1 MAAITAAKSTITMC
15 WTNPP
20 SRALYCKMAHSPGHR
35 ERDVRVDFFR
45 GLALVFIFI
54 DHIPENGLMAFT
66 LQNFGFS
73 DAADVFVGLAGYA
86 SFLAYTRE
94 FDGQGWTA
102 GLAKVGRRIRELY
115 LAHIAV
121 LIVCVGALALA
132 GERSDNPVYDD
143 LVDLSPFMDNPG
155 TAFRKALIL
164 VHQPSRLD
172 ILPLYIILLAWFP
185 ILLWLLRIH
194 VALAFAVS
202 AMLWMGANV
211 LGWNLPRYWD
221 DSGWF
226 FNPFAWQ
233 LLFSLGAITAYLTT
247 RGKFPSLPSWLL
259 WAAMG
264 FVLFAFVMVAPWTLL
279 PGLEHARLLPDDFLR
294 SEDNKQSLSLWRV
307 AHIAALAFI
316 AASVIPA
323 RASWL
328 SQPWAQRVAE
338 CGRHSLPVFCL
349 GIILS
354 FAGTVAMAEFG
365 SGWAMQISV
374 NAIGI
379 ALLVLT
385 GWTLAELQRAKASS
399 LPVEDLAMQGGG
411 SRKE

>member
-1 MAAITAAKSTITMC
+1 MKMA
-15 WTNPP
+15 P
-20 SRALYCKMAHSPGHR
+20 SRTPLAVIPTRRL
-35 ERDVRVDFFR
+35 ERDARVDFFR
-45 GLALVFIFI
+45 GLALLFIFI
-54 DHIPENGLMAFT
+54 DHIPENVLMAFT

-86 SFLAYTRE
+86 SFLAYTRK
-94 FDGQGWTA
+94 FDGQGWSA
-102 GLAKVGRRIRELY
+102 GLVKVGRRIRDLY

-121 LIVCVGALALA
+121 LIVCVAGLALA
-132 GERSDNPVYDD
+132 AERYDNPVYED
-143 LVDLSPFMDNPG
+143 LVDLSPFIDNP
-155 TAFRKALIL
+155 TAAFRKTLIL

-185 ILLWLLRIH
+185 ILLLLLRIH

-202 AMLWMGANV
+202 AMLWTGANF
-211 LGWNLPRYWD
+211 LGWNFPLYWED
-221 DSGWF
+221 GGWF

-233 LLFSLGAITAYLTT
+233 LLFSLGVFTAYLSTE
-247 RGKFPSLPSWLL
+247 GKLPSPPNWLL
-259 WAAMG
+259 WVATG
-264 FVLFAFVMVAPWTLL
+264 FVLFAFVMIAPWTSL
-279 PGLEHARLLPDDFLR
+279 PGLENARLLPDDYLR

-316 AASVIPA
+316 AASVIPT

-328 SQPWAQRVAE
+328 NQPWAQRVVD

-354 FAGTVAMAEFG
+354 IAGTIAIAEFG
-365 SGWAMQISV
+365 SGWIVQICV
-374 NAIGI
+374 NGIGL

-385 GWTLAELQRAKASS
+385 GWAFAEMKPAQAPILQSEDQAKD
-399 LPVEDLAMQGGG
+399 EDGL
-411 SRKE
+411 RKAEQPK